1 MFCGVTRFDHI
12 HFAFLIDG
20 DVVGTDSC
28 GDESGGDR
36 VDDFAAGA
44 GAGVTAGIDFNGDGI
59 VGIDAEFFPSVGG
72 VRFFGEGGEEG
83 GDGIFD
89 CFWVGIEIGE
99 EGGVFDHGDAGLG
112 GGGGIGGRRVVGVE
126 KGSQGK

>member
-12 HFAFLIDG
+12 YFAFLVDG
-20 DVVGTDSC
+20 DVVGADSC

-44 GAGVTAGIDFNGDGI
+44 GAGVAAGIDFDGDGI
-59 VGIDAEFFPSVGG
+59 VGIDAEFFPGFGG
-72 VRFFGEGGEEG
+72 VRFSGEGGEEG
-83 GDGIFD
+83 GDGIFY

-99 EGGVFDHGDAGLG
+99 KGGVFDYGDAGLG